1 MIRAGR
7 NSRTTNSVFAGEIH
21 PGYWSAKAWATDG
34 RACILSNH
42 SVAPG
47 INASK
52 STSMTALA
60 ARLASIKKKNPT
72 ISALVIASSGI
83 KGPNWV
89 SRVTAAQPLGR
100 SRARSS
106 TTDSATGLP
115 RKAPNPRRATRAI
128 FNSITCAISLA
139 LRAQRGCPAAARGS
153 GLRL

>member
-34 RACILSNH
+34 RACMI
-42 SVAPG
+42 
-47 INASK
+47 ASK
-52 STSMTALA
+52 STSITALA
-60 ARLASIKKKNPT
+60 VRLASIKKKNPT
-72 ISALVIASSGI
+72 ISALVIASPGI